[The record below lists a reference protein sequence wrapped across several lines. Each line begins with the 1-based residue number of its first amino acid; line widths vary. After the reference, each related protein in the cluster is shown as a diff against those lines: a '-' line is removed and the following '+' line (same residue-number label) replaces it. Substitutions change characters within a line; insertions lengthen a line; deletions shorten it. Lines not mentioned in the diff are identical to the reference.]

1 MDASTHQFWEIL
13 YFLGTAIFISIICSK
28 FKVTSALGYLMAGVA
43 LGPHALDIFEHL
55 ETSKHIAEFG
65 VVFLLFTIGL
75 ELPWERLQELK
86 KYVLGMG
93 FLQVCLTAI
102 LIGCIASYFG
112 ANLDTS
118 ILLGLG
124 LSFSSTAVVLQILS
138 DQKAITSRFGRI
150 SFSVLLFQDL
160 MVIVALVWIT
170 LSQGTEKS
178 FVLVLGIALL
188 KVIAVITGFILFG
201 RYLLRPLFRTVVA
214 TRNSDLF
221 FALTLLIIL
230 ATSFTTAYAGLS
242 LGLGAFLGGLLL
254 AETDHRHRVEA
265 DIKPF
270 RSLLLGLFFMTVGM
284 SLDFK
289 LLVEKPVFVFSF
301 LSLLLLAKISIFL
314 IVSMM
319 VKIPVKTAIR
329 IAILLAGG
337 SEFVFVL
344 FKQAEMATIIDAD
357 ITQTTYLVVVISM
370 MLSPFLDLLG
380 SFISKRI
387 SKSSGISIKA
397 AAEESVDMKNHVIIV
412 GFNLVGET
420 VHNLLSLRYIPHIII
435 DMSPTRVAKGRMNNF
450 PIFLGDAKKIEI
462 FEALNVSQAKAV
474 VISLE
479 DFHFSTQA
487 VKMLKNHDR
496 SLKIFVRVQDSD
508 QAYELQQLGAEP
520 ISPELFAPSFQLAS
534 AVFGVFGITAEQAEI
549 IIEKY
554 KRSLISKTSLRPL
567 KFPWLPKVLKKN

>member
-1 MDASTHQFWEIL
+1 MEAVPGQFWEIL
-13 YFLGTAIFISIICSK
+13 YFLGTAIFISIICGK
-28 FKVTSALGYLMAGVA
+28 LKVTSALGYLVAGVI
-43 LGPHALDIFEHL
+43 LGPYAVNLFNNVEA
-55 ETSKHIAEFG
+55 SKHIAEFG

-93 FLQVCLTAI
+93 FLQVFLTSI

-112 ANLDTS
+112 ANLETS

-150 SFSVLLFQDL
+150 SFSILLFQDL

-170 LSQGTEKS
+170 LAQGSEKS
-178 FVLVLGIALL
+178 FISMLGISSL
-188 KVIAVITGFILFG
+188 KVIAVFGGFMVFG
-201 RYLLRPLFRTVVA
+201 RYLLRPVYRIVVA

-230 ATSFTTAYAGLS
+230 ATSFATAYVGLS

-254 AETDHRHRVEA
+254 AETEHRHRVEA

-284 SLDFK
+284 SLDPY
-289 LLVEKPVFVFSF
+289 LLMSKTSFVFSF
-301 LSLLLLAKISIFL
+301 LSLLLLAKVSIFL
-314 IVSMM
+314 IASMVM
-319 VKIPVKTAIR
+319 KIPIKTAIR
-329 IAILLAGG
+329 ISLLLAGG

-344 FKQAEMATIIDAD
+344 FKQAETGGLIETELSQIA
-357 ITQTTYLVVVISM
+357 YLVVVMSM
-370 MLSPFLDLLG
+370 MFSPLLDMLG
-380 SFISKRI
+380 AFISKRI
-387 SKSSGISIKA
+387 GKSVGISLKA

-412 GFNLVGET
+412 GFNMVGEA
-420 VHNLLSLRYIPHIII
+420 VHDLLSIRYIPHSII
-435 DMSPTRVAKGRMNNF
+435 DMSVTRVAKGRMNHF
-450 PIFLGDAKKIEI
+450 PIFFGDAKKIEV
-462 FEALNVSQAKAV
+462 FQALNAAEAKAV

-479 DFHFSTQA
+479 DFNFSSHA
-487 VKMLKNHDR
+487 VVMLKKYFPK
-496 SLKIFVRVQDSD
+496 LKIFVRVQDSD
-508 QAYELQQLGAEP
+508 QAYKLQQIGAEP
-520 ISPELFAPSFQLAS
+520 VSPEMFAPSFQLAS
-534 AVFGVFGITAEQAEI
+534 AVFELFGMTSEQVDL

-554 KRSLISKTSLRPL
+554 RRSLISKSKMVSSKLGWISHT
-567 KFPWLPKVLKKN
+567 FKK